1 MAPMKKGRYE
11 IRGKLGEGGMGVV
24 FRAWDP
30 PPVGREVAFKT
41 LPAFPDRLALELF
54 YNECSILQVDESP
67 QRRRDLRHG

>member
-30 PPVGREVAFKT
+30 PPMAREVAFT
-41 LPAFPDRLALELF
+41 ADLLHRLDAIPAAQLAAGD
-54 YNECSILQVDESP
+54 SAA
-67 QRRRDLRHG
+67 LRPGTAS